1 MTSEIKWLAD
11 GKSVGKT
18 NCQVPPT
25 GFCCHRDERPGCL
38 ALWSLSNM
46 PCIMLR
52 KTSGFNRFQTI
63 RPNSGYA
70 GIKQFK
76 KLCARTR
83 TWSCLLHILYI
94 YQLLVSLCHPF
105 LRHKSLSG
113 KPPSPSSLSVVRS
126 RRTCSFTKMSW
137 VSWARWQY
145 RQDSTS
151 EALSSLCMLG
161 DFFICRGARTS
172 AVNDGSNTFSFKH
185 EN

>member
-137 VSWARWQY
+137 VSWARWQDKTQLLKLCP
-145 RQDSTS
+145 RSVCWATS
-151 EALSSLCMLG
+151 SSVVAPEQVL
-161 DFFICRGARTS
+161 
-172 AVNDGSNTFSFKH
+172 
-185 EN
+185 